1 MIRRVGEKLSIII
14 LRQITRWSGGAVLFG
29 RQAGD
34 ALEVFPEEGLCRE
47 IQFVGNFLNRQVGVL
62 EHGFGFE
69 DDRFFNPFGS
79 RPAAVLFHPGGKV
92 IGSEV

>member
-1 MIRRVGEKLSIII
+1 M
-14 LRQITRWSGGAVLFG
+14 FG

-62 EHGFGFE
+62 EHGLA
-69 DDRFFNPFGS
+69 S
-79 RPAAVLFHPGGKV
+79 RMTDSSIHSVAVRPLYSFTL
-92 IGSEV
+92 EER

>member
-69 DDRFFNPFGS
+69 D
-79 RPAAVLFHPGGKV
+79 GKLPKLAY
-92 IGSEV
+92 